1 MGALVGWNA
10 LCTQHTV
17 VMKIFSDLFSDIRR
31 RNSGDEIFK
40 WWNWTRRKYHAS
52 KFKAALFPAVKF
64 PVAKF
69 NAAKISRWGIFCSE
83 VSGSEI
89 YRGENPILKHWKCL
103 ILNIWKIVENS
114 IITKERKRLH
124 NFLPNFMFLKGKLL
138 ISSNLTLF
146 NQKTWKNLRKN
157 PKNKFFYHFQWDF
170 EDIFQKQ
177 NCRSSIRFP
186 NFSAV
191 FDLEPKNHFFTY
203 FAKIPGQTRRPRASD
218 FDNSQFRIGTICG

>member
-1 MGALVGWNA
+1 MLVTDWSHPFFASRYSMLVTDWSHPQRMRIHSVIFTLFQEYFGCLGW
-10 LCTQHTV
+10 LDCIMHTD

-124 NFLPNFMFLKGKLL
+124 NFFTEFHVLKG
-138 ISSNLTLF
+138 
-146 NQKTWKNLRKN
+146 
-157 PKNKFFYHFQWDF
+157 
-170 EDIFQKQ
+170 
-177 NCRSSIRFP
+177 
-186 NFSAV
+186 
-191 FDLEPKNHFFTY
+191 
-203 FAKIPGQTRRPRASD
+203 
-218 FDNSQFRIGTICG
+218 